1 MSMSNYMNILDKA
14 SEFAIKAH
22 GTQMRKDGV
31 TPYHTHLK
39 NVVDKLIGYDVAD
52 TETLV
57 SAWLHDVVE
66 DTDVTF
72 KEIRELFGDRVAG
85 YVDILTRTGDDDI
98 YINRLKD
105 SDFFVKM
112 IKFCDVMSNL
122 EDLPN
127 SGLSDEDKLDYHM
140 RKEKI
145 IMAVLPEILEKIDKP

>member
-1 MSMSNYMNILDKA
+1 MNILNKA

-22 GTQMRKDGV
+22 GSQTRKDGI

-39 NVVDKLIGYDVAD
+39 KVVDKLIDYEITD

-72 KEIRELFGDRVAG
+72 EEIRELFGDRVTG
-85 YVDILTRTGDDDI
+85 YVDILTRTSDDDI

-112 IKFCDVMSNL
+112 IKFCDVMANL
-122 EDLPN
+122 EDLSL
-127 SGLSDEDKLDYHM
+127 SGLSDEEKINYHK

-145 IMAVLPEILEKIDKP
+145 IMAILPEILEKIDRPTDKI

>member
-1 MSMSNYMNILDKA
+1 MNSLIDTA
-14 SEFAIKAH
+14 SAFAINAH
-22 GTQMRKDGV
+22 GSQTRKDGV
-31 TPYHTHLK
+31 TPYHEHLK
-39 NVVDKLIGYDVAD
+39 NVVEKLKEYEITD
-52 TETLV
+52 TETLA

-72 KEIRELFGDRVAG
+72 DDIRKLFGDKVAG

-112 IKFCDVMSNL
+112 IKYCDVMSNL

-127 SGLSDEDKLDYHM
+127 SGLDDKDKLAYHE

-145 IMAVLPEILEKIDKP
+145 IMAILPEILEKLD